1 MVPDTPLPPAIFL
14 MGPTAAGKT
23 ALAMAL
29 HDRFPVDIISVD
41 AAQVY
46 RGLDI
51 GTAKPSQQELD
62 RVPHRL
68 IDIRDPSEVY
78 SAADFR
84 IDALQAMQE
93 ITAAGRIPLLVGGT
107 MFYFRTLEYGL
118 PPLPGADPAL
128 RAQLLSETEQSD
140 LPSLHA
146 RLAILDPVRA
156 AKLHP
161 NDPQRILRALE
172 IIMLTGRT
180 ASSFGMQG
188 DSLLPYQITKLV
200 LAPENRP
207 WLHQR
212 ITTRFNKMLD
222 EGFVEEAGALF
233 ARTELTPELPAM
245 RTVGYR
251 QAGLYLSNK
260 VTYNQMVES
269 AVIATRQLARR
280 QLTWLRAEPD
290 CHWLDSCDAEKARQ
304 GALDLLFAR
313 LPG

>member
-1 MVPDTPLPPAIFL
+1 

-29 HDRFPVDIISVD
+29 HDRFPVEIVSVD

-51 GTAKPSQQELD
+51 GTAKPTRQE
-62 RVPHRL
+62 RMRAPHRL
-68 IDIRDPSEVY
+68 IDIREPSEVY

-84 IDALQAMQE
+84 TDALQAMLE

-107 MFYFRTLEYGL
+107 MFYFRALERGL
-118 PPLPGADPAL
+118 PQLPGANPAL
-128 RAQLLSETEQSD
+128 RAQLQSELDRQGQSG
-140 LPSLHA
+140 LHA
-146 RLAILDPVRA
+146 RLAALDPVRA
-156 AKLHP
+156 ARIHP

-188 DSLLPYQITKLV
+188 DSLLPYQAIKIA

-212 ITTRFNKMLD
+212 IEARFSSMLAEGFLD
-222 EGFVEEAGALF
+222 EASALF
-233 ARTELTPELPAM
+233 ARTELAPSLPSM

-251 QAGLYLSNK
+251 QAGLYLSKKIN
-260 VTYNQMVES
+260 YNQMVDM
-269 AVIATRQLARR
+269 AITATRQLARR
-280 QLTWLRAEPD
+280 QLTWLRAETG
-290 CHWLDSCDAEKARQ
+290 CHWLDCSGAADIHQDAV
-304 GALDLLFAR
+304 GHLFAR
-313 LPG
+313 LPV